1 MAREW
6 HGRRERRRSHLAATA
21 PSSAKGRGS
30 SSVTTAS
37 WAEPEGSRQPGET
50 RTLCMGQHLGWLWSL
65 PAANALAKVKD
76 FTLATTDAKCDSLR
90 VRGASAVLTARG
102 ACHEARLAGL
112 RTCPAPRHWAG
123 GPSRLGRLTTTDEYL
138 APP

>member
-37 WAEPEGSRQPGET
+37 WAEPGGLAAAGRDANFVYGPAPWLALVPSSRE
-50 RTLCMGQHLGWLWSL
+50 RLG
-65 PAANALAKVKD
+65 KVKD
-76 FTLATTDAKCDSLR
+76 FTLATIDAKCDSLR
-90 VRGASAVLTARG
+90 VRGALAVLTARG

-123 GPSRLGRLTTTDEYL
+123 GPSRLGCLTTTDEYL